1 MNSFYKL
8 FVMAAAF
15 FSLAAPASAQEA
27 AMSLD
32 AKVNAAF
39 ASFTSPFVNFI
50 FAPIP
55 GTAFPWIVMW
65 LVVGATVF
73 TIYFAFVQFRYF
85 GHAISLVKGDYSDPN
100 DAGEVS
106 HFQALRRRRSCRWHR
121 WARCDILDDPRGPF
135 GHGFQIHRMYTWCE
149 IPQRIP

>member
-50 FAPIP
+50 
-55 GTAFPWIVMW
+55 GSST
-65 LVVGATVF
+65 
-73 TIYFAFVQFRYF
+73 FR
-85 GHAISLVKGDYSDPN
+85 VD
-100 DAGEVS
+100 
-106 HFQALRRRRSCRWHR
+106 
-121 WARCDILDDPRGPF
+121 
-135 GHGFQIHRMYTWCE
+135 
-149 IPQRIP
+149 